1 MFFEWL
7 NKNDNKNLIVF
18 FNGWGSIQPA
28 KLAFNNFD
36 VIMFHNYSTL
46 TPINI
51 DFSNYNKKY
60 LIAWSLGVY
69 VCNYYFDKF
78 RNFNGFTAIN
88 GTQKPVDDNYGI
100 PVNAYNLTIDNFN
113 ELTCKKFIKK
123 TGVVSDITRN
133 INELKEELI
142 TIKNLKPSNFL
153 NFNKAVISLKD
164 KIFPYKNMI
173 NFWNEKNIE
182 INEIDA
188 PHYVFDLYKNW
199 SDFL

>member
-1 MFFEWL
+1 M
-7 NKNDNKNLIVF
+7 
-18 FNGWGSIQPA
+18 
-28 KLAFNNFD
+28 
-36 VIMFHNYSTL
+36 
-46 TPINI
+46 
-51 DFSNYNKKY
+51 
-60 LIAWSLGVY
+60 
-69 VCNYYFDKF
+69 
-78 RNFNGFTAIN
+78 
-88 GTQKPVDDNYGI
+88 
-100 PVNAYNLTIDNFN
+100 
-113 ELTCKKFIKK
+113 
-123 TGVVSDITRN
+123 
-133 INELKEELI
+133 KEELI